1 MISIRRS
8 VFASLLIG
16 CTLVAGSLYAQ
27 GTVTTT
33 TTTVLV
39 PAPAFAYPLGTMPL
53 GTTGASCSVQATAP
67 RASAAKSQ
75 QMKFVVEYTSPKP
88 GGANFRYY
96 VISTGKSKSLAQVQ
110 AMFADGFAR
119 AASVPAGTELCK
131 LGDVTLG
138 GEVRL
143 VARGNG
149 ETELIYNPTLSS
161 GNPVF
166 SPAESAA
173 FAQILH

>member
-1 MISIRRS
+1 MISIPRTLT
-8 VFASLLIG
+8 ASLYLG
-16 CTLVAGSLYAQ
+16 CTMLAASLSAQ
-27 GTVTTT
+27 APPIAPVMA
-33 TTTVLV
+33 

-53 GTTGASCSVQATAP
+53 GTIGGSCSVQATAP

-75 QMKFVVEYTSPKP
+75 QIKFVVDYTAPKP
-88 GGANFRYY
+88 GASNFRYY
-96 VISTGKSKSLAQVQ
+96 VVSTGKSKTLAQVQ

-119 AASVPAGTELCK
+119 AASAPAGTELCK
-131 LGDVTLG
+131 LGDITLG

-149 ETELIYNPTLSS
+149 ETELIYNPALST

-173 FAQILH
+173 FAQILR